1 MKKTFEKLG
10 KKLLPVTGAIAGIGT
25 ASIAAFNELDA
36 GYDTIITKTGASGE
50 ALDGLQDSMDAVF
63 TSLPTEAETAG
74 IAIGEVNTRFGST
87 GKELEDLSSKFIQ
100 F

>member
-1 MKKTFEKLG
+1 
-10 KKLLPVTGAIAGIGT
+10 
-25 ASIAAFNELDA
+25 
-36 GYDTIITKTGASGE
+36 
-50 ALDGLQDSMDAVF
+50 MDAVF

-100 F
+100 FSEINGTDLNGAIDA

>member
-1 MKKTFEKLG
+1 MGEIAGKIGKKSEALG

-50 ALDGLQDSMDAVF
+50 ALDGLQDSMDAVLLHF
-63 TSLPTEAETAG
+63 QQKRKRP
-74 IAIGEVNTRFGST
+74 
-87 GKELEDLSSKFIQ
+87 ELRSER
-100 F
+100 

>member
-1 MKKTFEKLG
+1 M
-10 KKLLPVTGAIAGIGT
+10 TGAIAGIGT

-63 TSLPTEAETAG
+63 SVTSNRSG
-74 IAIGEVNTRFGST
+74 NSR
-87 GKELEDLSSKFIQ
+87 ELRSER
-100 F
+100 